1 MENIERTSETVLS
14 KKIGR
19 PVGSKTLGKYKWNI
33 IMFDGTKIIDKKYS
47 TREELNKDLGLNLSL
62 QVFWRIRYYKPDEE
76 QKHKKRSFIKNYG
89 HIRINE
95 IDEIRV

>member
-1 MENIERTSETVLS
+1 MEIIEKTKT
-14 KKIGR
+14 GR
-19 PVGSKTLGKYKWNI
+19 PVGSKTLRKYKWNI

-76 QKHKKRSFIKNYG
+76 QKHKKRSFLKNYG
-89 HIRINE
+89 HIKIHE
-95 IDEIRV
+95 IDEPRIF